1 MWGNRGVSSLSHI
14 SSQPGTCPVLVG
26 ASPQAEEGPD
36 PVTGPPEGPQSWHM
50 LCAGGKQ
57 PQPWKVGKLRP
68 ERQRDLALHAG

>member
-1 MWGNRGVSSLSHI
+1 MWGRPLR
-14 SSQPGTCPVLVG
+14 QKRDL
-26 ASPQAEEGPD
+26 D